1 MSGWEERVSW
11 IRDAVLELKSAPD
24 LVCRVLESE
33 KDGTEGVD
41 AAIEGQ
47 SLLPSELRHRRR
59 NEEIERSNP
68 SSMHEACWGAS

>member
-33 KDGTEGVD
+33 KGGTERVGS
-41 AAIEGQ
+41 AIEGQ
-47 SLLPSELRHRRR
+47 SPLPSELRRRR
-59 NEEIERSNP
+59 GNEAIERSNP
-68 SSMHEACWGAS
+68 RSMYEACWEGG